1 MISEKYFIE
10 NYRSFWDEIFP
21 GITNFVRKIN
31 KLKTKDCVIEETGV
45 IKSTQQQPE
54 LIGFVNDIAFY
65 YFEKEMQNSNI
76 KLDEDVTI
84 LFVDLQNQKKYKF
97 YNNTYIKDM
106 NILYEFE
113 VIGDIKQALIKKYKD
128 KNPII
133 FPEFYGCGSINQVSG
148 DIIYSDTLVEV
159 KARSDK
165 SEKAKSAGFRSDDL
179 IQLFIYGALYYSE
192 QRTDN
197 KSRYGTIKNFELF
210 NPRLGY
216 CWKDD
221 IETISEQIS
230 GGSST
235 DVFDEIIRFISY
247 TNTSL

>member
-31 KLKTKDCVIEETGV
+31 KLNTKNSVIEEIGT
-45 IKSTQQQPE
+45 IKSKQKQNE

-65 YFEKEMQNSNI
+65 YFENEIKSGNI
-76 KLDEDVTI
+76 KIDEDVTV
-84 LFVDLQNQKKYKF
+84 LFVDLQSQKKYKF
-97 YNNTYIKDM
+97 YNDAFIKDTQ
-106 NILYEFE
+106 ILYELD
-113 VIGDIKQALIKKYKD
+113 VISDIKQALVNRYINKK
-128 KNPII
+128 PTI
-133 FPEFYGCGSINQVSG
+133 FPEFYGCGSINQVTG
-148 DIIYSDTLVEV
+148 DIFYSDTLVEV
-159 KARSDK
+159 KARGDK
-165 SEKAKSAGFRSDDL
+165 SEKAITAGFRSDDI

-192 QRTDN
+192 QRTEN
-197 KSRYGTIKNFELF
+197 ISRYGELKKFELF

-216 CWKDD
+216 IWKDD

-235 DVFDEIIRFISY
+235 DVFDEIIRFLSY